1 MLRVKNNGLFLEQ
14 TDSEIFEFIFEEFK
28 RQNEHLEMIASENYT
43 FPSVMEAMGSILT
56 NKYAEGYPNKRYYGG
71 CEVVDKIESLA
82 IERAK
87 KLFNCQFA
95 NVQAHSGSQA
105 NNAVYHALL
114 KPYDKILGMDLSC
127 GGHLTHGAKVSLTG
141 KHYQSFS
148 YGVGLDGY
156 IDYEEALKIAQSVKP
171 QIIVCGFSAYPR
183 EIDFKKFREIADAVG
198 ALLLGDIAHVAGL
211 VVANEHAHPF
221 PHCHVVS
228 STTHKTLRGPRGGL
242 ILTNDEE
249 IAAKI
254 DKAIFPGTQGGPLM
268 HAIAAKAVGFKENLK
283 PEFKAYAQLVKSN
296 MQVLAKT
303 LKEKNHKLVSGGTSN
318 HLLLMDF
325 LDKPYSGKDADIA
338 LGNAGITVNKNTIPG
353 ETRSPFVTSGIRIGS
368 AALSARGMGAKEF
381 EIIGNKISDILNDI
395 NNVSLQLHVKEEL
408 KAMANQFPV
417 YHQPIF

>member
-1 MLRVKNNGLFLEQ
+1 MAYFLEQ
-14 TDSEIFEFIFEEFK
+14 TDSEIFEFIVEEFK

-268 HAIAAKAVGFKENLK
+268 HVIAAKAVGFKENLK
-283 PEFKAYAQLVKSN
+283 PEFKAYAKLVKSN

>member
-1 MLRVKNNGLFLEQ
+1 MAYFLEQ
-14 TDSEIFEFIFEEFK
+14 TDSEIFEFIVEEFK

-43 FPSVMEAMGSILT
+43 FASVMEAMGSVLT

-148 YGVGLDGY
+148 YGVNLDGY
-156 IDYEEALKIAQSVKP
+156 IDYEGVLKIAQSVKP
-171 QIIVCGFSAYPR
+171 EIIVCGFSAYPR
-183 EIDFKKFREIADAVG
+183 EIDFKKFREIADEVG

-211 VVANEHAHPF
+211 VVAGEHAHPF

-283 PEFKAYAQLVKSN
+283 PEFKAYAKLVKSN

-417 YHQPIF
+417 YQQPIF

>member
-1 MLRVKNNGLFLEQ
+1 MAYFLEQ
-14 TDSEIFEFIFEEFK
+14 TDSEIFELIFEEYK

-148 YGVGLDGY
+148 YGVNLDGY

-171 QIIVCGFSAYPR
+171 EIIVCGFSAYPR
-183 EIDFKKFREIADAVG
+183 EIDFKKFREIADEVG

-211 VVANEHAHPF
+211 VVADEHAHPF

-283 PEFKAYAQLVKSN
+283 PEFKAYAKLVKSN
-296 MQVLAKT
+296 MQVLAKV

-408 KAMANQFPV
+408 KAMASQFPV

>member
-1 MLRVKNNGLFLEQ
+1 MAYFLEQ
-14 TDSEIFEFIFEEFK
+14 TDSEIFELIFEEYK

-43 FPSVMEAMGSILT
+43 FASVMEAMGSVLT

-141 KHYQSFS
+141 KHYQSFF
-148 YGVGLDGY
+148 YGVNLDGY

-171 QIIVCGFSAYPR
+171 EIIVCGFSAYPR
-183 EIDFKKFREIADAVG
+183 EIDFKKFREIADEVG

-211 VVANEHAHPF
+211 VVTGEHANPF

-268 HAIAAKAVGFKENLK
+268 HVIAAKAVGFKENLK

-296 MQVLAKT
+296 MQVLAKA
-303 LKEKNHKLVSGGTSN
+303 LQEKNHKLVSGGTSN

-368 AALSARGMGAKEF
+368 AALSARGMGAREF

-408 KAMANQFPV
+408 KAMASQFPV
-417 YHQPIF
+417 YQQPIF

>member
-1 MLRVKNNGLFLEQ
+1 MAYFLEQ
-14 TDSEIFEFIFEEFK
+14 SDSEIFEFIVEEFK

-249 IAAKI
+249 IAVKI

-296 MQVLAKT
+296 MQVLAKA
-303 LKEKNHKLVSGGTSN
+303 LKEKKHKLVSGGTSN

>member
-1 MLRVKNNGLFLEQ
+1 MAYFLEQ
-14 TDSEIFEFIFEEFK
+14 TDSEIFEFIVEEFK

-283 PEFKAYAQLVKSN
+283 PEFKAYAKLVKSN
-296 MQVLAKT
+296 MQVLARS

>member
-1 MLRVKNNGLFLEQ
+1 MAYFLEQ
-14 TDSEIFEFIFEEFK
+14 SDSEIFELIFEEYK

-148 YGVGLDGY
+148 YGVNLDGY
-156 IDYEEALKIAQSVKP
+156 IDYEEVLKIAQSVKP
-171 QIIVCGFSAYPR
+171 EIIVCGFSAYPR
-183 EIDFKKFREIADAVG
+183 EIDFKKFREIADEVG

-228 STTHKTLRGPRGGL
+228 STTHKTLRGPRGGI

-283 PEFKAYAQLVKSN
+283 PEFKAYAKLVKSN
-296 MQVLAKT
+296 MQVLAKA

>member
-1 MLRVKNNGLFLEQ
+1 MAYFLEQ
-14 TDSEIFEFIFEEFK
+14 TDSEIFELIFEEYK

-43 FPSVMEAMGSILT
+43 FASVMEAMGSVLT

-148 YGVGLDGY
+148 YGVNLDGY
-156 IDYEEALKIAQSVKP
+156 IDYEEVLKIAQSVKP
-171 QIIVCGFSAYPR
+171 EIIVCGFSAYPR
-183 EIDFKKFREIADAVG
+183 EIDFKKFREIADEVG

-211 VVANEHAHPF
+211 VVTGEHANPF

-268 HAIAAKAVGFKENLK
+268 HVIAAKAVGFKENLK

-296 MQVLAKT
+296 MQVLAKA
-303 LKEKNHKLVSGGTSN
+303 LQEKNHKLVSGGTSN

-325 LDKPYSGKDADIA
+325 LDKPYSGKDADMA

-368 AALSARGMGAKEF
+368 AALSARGMGAREF
-381 EIIGNKISDILNDI
+381 EIIGDKISDILNDI

-408 KAMANQFPV
+408 KAMASQFPV
-417 YHQPIF
+417 YQQPIF

>member
-1 MLRVKNNGLFLEQ
+1 MAYFLEQ
-14 TDSEIFEFIFEEFK
+14 TDSEIFELIFEEYK

-43 FPSVMEAMGSILT
+43 FASVMEAMGSVLT

-171 QIIVCGFSAYPR
+171 EIIVCGFSAYPR
-183 EIDFKKFREIADAVG
+183 EIDFKKFREIADEVG

-283 PEFKAYAQLVKSN
+283 PEFKAYAKLVKSN
-296 MQVLAKT
+296 MQVLAKV

-417 YHQPIF
+417 YQQPIF

>member
-1 MLRVKNNGLFLEQ
+1 MAYFLEQ
-14 TDSEIFEFIFEEFK
+14 TDSEIFDLIFEEYK

-43 FPSVMEAMGSILT
+43 FASVMEAMGSVLT

-148 YGVGLDGY
+148 YGVNLDGY
-156 IDYEEALKIAQSVKP
+156 IDYEEALKIAQSVNP
-171 QIIVCGFSAYPR
+171 EIIVCGFSAYPR
-183 EIDFKKFREIADAVG
+183 EIDFKKFREIADEVG

-211 VVANEHAHPF
+211 VVTGEHANPF

-268 HAIAAKAVGFKENLK
+268 HVIAAKAVGFKENLK
-283 PEFKAYAQLVKSN
+283 PEFKAYAKLVKSN
-296 MQVLAKT
+296 MQVLAKA
-303 LKEKNHKLVSGGTSN
+303 LQEKNHKLVSGGTSN

-408 KAMANQFPV
+408 KAMASQFPV
-417 YHQPIF
+417 YQQPIF

>member
-1 MLRVKNNGLFLEQ
+1 MAYFLEQ
-14 TDSEIFEFIFEEFK
+14 TDSEIFELIFEEYK

-43 FPSVMEAMGSILT
+43 FASVMEAMGSVLT

-148 YGVGLDGY
+148 YGVNLDGY

-171 QIIVCGFSAYPR
+171 EIIVCGFSAYPR
-183 EIDFKKFREIADAVG
+183 EIDFKKFREIADEVG

-211 VVANEHAHPF
+211 VVAGEHANPF

-268 HAIAAKAVGFKENLK
+268 HVIAAKAVGFKENLK

-296 MQVLAKT
+296 MQVLAKA

-353 ETRSPFVTSGIRIGS
+353 ETRSPFVTSGVRIGS
-368 AALSARGMGAKEF
+368 AALSARGMGAREF

-408 KAMANQFPV
+408 KAMASQFPV
-417 YHQPIF
+417 YQQPIF

>member
-1 MLRVKNNGLFLEQ
+1 MAYFLEQ
-14 TDSEIFEFIFEEFK
+14 TDSEIFEFIVEEFK

-156 IDYEEALKIAQSVKP
+156 IDYEEVLKIAQSVKP
-171 QIIVCGFSAYPR
+171 EIIVCGFSAYPR

-283 PEFKAYAQLVKSN
+283 PEFKAYAKLVKSN

-417 YHQPIF
+417 YQQPIF

>member
-1 MLRVKNNGLFLEQ
+1 MAYFLEQ
-14 TDSEIFEFIFEEFK
+14 TDSEIFELIFEEYK

-148 YGVGLDGY
+148 YGVNLDGY

-183 EIDFKKFREIADAVG
+183 EIDFKKFREIADEVG

-211 VVANEHAHPF
+211 VVADEHAHPF

-268 HAIAAKAVGFKENLK
+268 HVIAAKAVGFKENLK
-283 PEFKAYAQLVKSN
+283 PEFKAYAKLVKSN
-296 MQVLAKT
+296 MQVLAKS

>member
-1 MLRVKNNGLFLEQ
+1 MAYFLEQ
-14 TDSEIFEFIFEEFK
+14 TDSEIFELIFEEYK

-148 YGVGLDGY
+148 YGVNWDGY

-171 QIIVCGFSAYPR
+171 EIIVCGFSAYPR
-183 EIDFKKFREIADAVG
+183 EIDFKKFREIADEVG

-211 VVANEHAHPF
+211 VVADEHAHPF

-283 PEFKAYAQLVKSN
+283 PEFKAYVKLVKSN
-296 MQVLAKT
+296 MQVLAKA

-408 KAMANQFPV
+408 KAMASQFPV

>member
-1 MLRVKNNGLFLEQ
+1 MAYFLEQ
-14 TDSEIFEFIFEEFK
+14 TDSEIFELIFEEYK

-148 YGVGLDGY
+148 YGVNLDGY
-156 IDYEEALKIAQSVKP
+156 IDYEEVLKIAQSVKP
-171 QIIVCGFSAYPR
+171 EIIVCGFSAYPR

-283 PEFKAYAQLVKSN
+283 PEFKAYAKLVKSN
-296 MQVLAKT
+296 MQVLAKA

-368 AALSARGMGAKEF
+368 AALSARGMGSKEF

-417 YHQPIF
+417 YQQPIF

>member
-1 MLRVKNNGLFLEQ
+1 MAYFLEQ
-14 TDSEIFEFIFEEFK
+14 TDSEIFELIFEEYK

-43 FPSVMEAMGSILT
+43 FASVMEAMGSVLT

-148 YGVGLDGY
+148 YGVNLDGY

-171 QIIVCGFSAYPR
+171 EIIVCGFSAYPR
-183 EIDFKKFREIADAVG
+183 EIDFKKFREIADEVG

-211 VVANEHAHPF
+211 VVTGEHANPF

-268 HAIAAKAVGFKENLK
+268 HVIAAKAVGFKENLK

-296 MQVLAKT
+296 MQILAKA
-303 LKEKNHKLVSGGTSN
+303 LQEKNHKLVSGGTSN

-368 AALSARGMGAKEF
+368 AALSARGMGAREF

-408 KAMANQFPV
+408 KAMASQFPV
-417 YHQPIF
+417 YQQPIF

>member
-1 MLRVKNNGLFLEQ
+1 MAYFLEQ
-14 TDSEIFEFIFEEFK
+14 TDSEIFELIFEEYK

-43 FPSVMEAMGSILT
+43 FPSVMEAMGSVLT

-148 YGVGLDGY
+148 YGVNLDGY

-171 QIIVCGFSAYPR
+171 EIIVCGFSAYPR
-183 EIDFKKFREIADAVG
+183 EIDFKKFREIADEVG

-221 PHCHVVS
+221 PYCHVVS

-283 PEFKAYAQLVKSN
+283 PEFKAYAKLVKSN

>member
-1 MLRVKNNGLFLEQ
+1 MAYFLEQ
-14 TDSEIFEFIFEEFK
+14 SDSEIFELIFEEYK

-148 YGVGLDGY
+148 YGVNLDGY
-156 IDYEEALKIAQSVKP
+156 IDYEEVLKIAQSVKP
-171 QIIVCGFSAYPR
+171 EIIVCGFSAYPR
-183 EIDFKKFREIADAVG
+183 EIDFKKFREIADEVG

-211 VVANEHAHPF
+211 VVADEHAHPF

-296 MQVLAKT
+296 MQVLAKA

-417 YHQPIF
+417 YQQPIF

>member
-1 MLRVKNNGLFLEQ
+1 MAYFLEQ
-14 TDSEIFEFIFEEFK
+14 TDSEIFELIFEEYE

-43 FPSVMEAMGSILT
+43 FASVMEAMGSVLT

-148 YGVGLDGY
+148 YGVNLDGY

-171 QIIVCGFSAYPR
+171 EIIVCGFSAYPR
-183 EIDFKKFREIADAVG
+183 EIDFKKFREIADEVG

-211 VVANEHAHPF
+211 VVAGEHANPF

-268 HAIAAKAVGFKENLK
+268 HVIAAKAVGFKENLK

-296 MQVLAKT
+296 MQVLAKA

-353 ETRSPFVTSGIRIGS
+353 ETRSPFVTSGVRIGS

-408 KAMANQFPV
+408 KAMASQFPV
-417 YHQPIF
+417 YQQPIF

>member
-1 MLRVKNNGLFLEQ
+1 MAYFLEQ
-14 TDSEIFEFIFEEFK
+14 TDSEIFELIFEEYK

-148 YGVGLDGY
+148 YGVNLDGY
-156 IDYEEALKIAQSVKP
+156 IDYEETLKIAQSVKP

-183 EIDFKKFREIADAVG
+183 EIDFKKFREIADEVG

-283 PEFKAYAQLVKSN
+283 PEFKAYAKLVKSN

-417 YHQPIF
+417 YQQPIF

>member
-1 MLRVKNNGLFLEQ
+1 MAYFLEQ
-14 TDSEIFEFIFEEFK
+14 TDSEIFELIFEEYK

-43 FPSVMEAMGSILT
+43 FASVMEAMGSVLT

-148 YGVGLDGY
+148 YGVNLDGY
-156 IDYEEALKIAQSVKP
+156 IDYEETLKIAQSVKP
-171 QIIVCGFSAYPR
+171 EIIVCGFSAYPR
-183 EIDFKKFREIADAVG
+183 EIDFKKFREIADEVG

-211 VVANEHAHPF
+211 VVTGEHANPF

-268 HAIAAKAVGFKENLK
+268 HVIAAKAVGFKENLK

-296 MQVLAKT
+296 MQVLAKA

-368 AALSARGMGAKEF
+368 AALSARGMGAREF

-408 KAMANQFPV
+408 KAMASQFPV
-417 YHQPIF
+417 YQQPIF

>member
-1 MLRVKNNGLFLEQ
+1 MAYFLEQ
-14 TDSEIFEFIFEEFK
+14 TDSEIFELIFEEYK

-148 YGVGLDGY
+148 YGVNLDGY
-156 IDYEEALKIAQSVKP
+156 IDYEEVLKIAQSVKP
-171 QIIVCGFSAYPR
+171 EIIVCGFSAYPR

-283 PEFKAYAQLVKSN
+283 PEFKAYAKLVKSN
-296 MQVLAKT
+296 IQVLAKT

-417 YHQPIF
+417 YQQPIF

>member
-1 MLRVKNNGLFLEQ
+1 MAYFLEQ
-14 TDSEIFEFIFEEFK
+14 TDSEIFELIFEEYK

-43 FPSVMEAMGSILT
+43 FASVMEAMGSVLT

-148 YGVGLDGY
+148 YGVNLDGY

-171 QIIVCGFSAYPR
+171 EIIVCGFSAYPR
-183 EIDFKKFREIADAVG
+183 EIDFKKFREIADEVG

-211 VVANEHAHPF
+211 VVAGEHANPF

-296 MQVLAKT
+296 MQVLAKA
-303 LKEKNHKLVSGGTSN
+303 LQEKNHKLVSGGTSN

-408 KAMANQFPV
+408 KVMASQFPV
-417 YHQPIF
+417 YQQPIF

>member
-1 MLRVKNNGLFLEQ
+1 MAYFLEQ
-14 TDSEIFEFIFEEFK
+14 TDSEIFELIFEEYK

-43 FPSVMEAMGSILT
+43 FASVMEAMGSVLT

-148 YGVGLDGY
+148 YGVNLDGY

-171 QIIVCGFSAYPR
+171 EIIVCGFSAYPR
-183 EIDFKKFREIADAVG
+183 EIDFKKFREIADEVG

-211 VVANEHAHPF
+211 VVTGEHTNPF

-249 IAAKI
+249 IATKI

-268 HAIAAKAVGFKENLK
+268 HVIAAKAVGFKENLK

-296 MQVLAKT
+296 MQVLAKA
-303 LKEKNHKLVSGGTSN
+303 LQEKNHKLVSGGTSN

-325 LDKPYSGKDADIA
+325 LDKPYSGKDADMA

-408 KAMANQFPV
+408 KAMVSQFPV
-417 YHQPIF
+417 YQQPIF

>member
-1 MLRVKNNGLFLEQ
+1 MAYFLEQ

-211 VVANEHAHPF
+211 VVADEHAHPF

-283 PEFKAYAQLVKSN
+283 PEFKAYAKLVKSN
-296 MQVLAKT
+296 MQVLAKA

-353 ETRSPFVTSGIRIGS
+353 EMRSPFVTSGIRIGS

-417 YHQPIF
+417 YHRPIF

>member
-1 MLRVKNNGLFLEQ
+1 MAYFLEQ

-148 YGVGLDGY
+148 YGVNLDGY

-249 IAAKI
+249 IATKI

-268 HAIAAKAVGFKENLK
+268 HVIAAKAVGFKENLK

-296 MQVLAKT
+296 MQVLAKA

-408 KAMANQFPV
+408 KAMSNQFPV

>member
-1 MLRVKNNGLFLEQ
+1 MAYFLEQ
-14 TDSEIFEFIFEEFK
+14 TDSEIFELIFEEYR

-43 FPSVMEAMGSILT
+43 FASVMEAMGSVLT

-148 YGVGLDGY
+148 YGVNLDGY

-171 QIIVCGFSAYPR
+171 EIIVCGFSAYPR
-183 EIDFKKFREIADAVG
+183 EIDFKKFREIADEVG

-211 VVANEHAHPF
+211 VVADEHAHPF

-268 HAIAAKAVGFKENLK
+268 HVIAAKAVGFKENLK
-283 PEFKAYAQLVKSN
+283 PEFKAYAKLVKSN
-296 MQVLAKT
+296 MQVLAKS

>member
-1 MLRVKNNGLFLEQ
+1 MAYFLEQ
-14 TDSEIFEFIFEEFK
+14 TDSEIFEFIVEEFK

-283 PEFKAYAQLVKSN
+283 PEFKAYAKLVKSN
-296 MQVLAKT
+296 MQVLVKA

-417 YHQPIF
+417 YQQPIF

>member
-1 MLRVKNNGLFLEQ
+1 MAYFLEQ
-14 TDSEIFEFIFEEFK
+14 TDSEIFELIFEEYK

-43 FPSVMEAMGSILT
+43 FASVMEAMGSVLT

-82 IERAK
+82 TERAK

-148 YGVGLDGY
+148 YGVNLDGY
-156 IDYEEALKIAQSVKP
+156 IDYEEVLKIAQSVKP
-171 QIIVCGFSAYPR
+171 EIIVCGFSAYPR
-183 EIDFKKFREIADAVG
+183 EIDFKKFREIADEVG

-211 VVANEHAHPF
+211 VVTGEHANPF

-268 HAIAAKAVGFKENLK
+268 HVIAAKAVGFKENLK

-296 MQVLAKT
+296 MQVLAKA
-303 LKEKNHKLVSGGTSN
+303 LQEKNHKLVSGGTSN

-325 LDKPYSGKDADIA
+325 LDKPYSGKDADMA

-408 KAMANQFPV
+408 KAMASQFPV
-417 YHQPIF
+417 YQQPIF

>member
-1 MLRVKNNGLFLEQ
+1 MAYFLEQ
-14 TDSEIFEFIFEEFK
+14 TDSEIFELIFEEYK

-43 FPSVMEAMGSILT
+43 FASVMEAMGSVLT

-148 YGVGLDGY
+148 YGVNLDGY
-156 IDYEEALKIAQSVKP
+156 IDYEETLKIAQSVKP
-171 QIIVCGFSAYPR
+171 EIIVCGFSAYPR
-183 EIDFKKFREIADAVG
+183 EIDFKKFREIADEVG

-211 VVANEHAHPF
+211 VVTGEHANPF

-249 IAAKI
+249 IADKI

-268 HAIAAKAVGFKENLK
+268 HVIAAKAVGFKENLK

-296 MQVLAKT
+296 MQVLAKA
-303 LKEKNHKLVSGGTSN
+303 LQEKNHKLVSGGTSN

-325 LDKPYSGKDADIA
+325 LDKPYSGKDADMA

-408 KAMANQFPV
+408 KAMASQFPV
-417 YHQPIF
+417 YQQPIF

>member
-1 MLRVKNNGLFLEQ
+1 MAYFLEQ
-14 TDSEIFEFIFEEFK
+14 TDSEIFELIFEEYK

-87 KLFNCQFA
+87 RLFNCQFA

-148 YGVGLDGY
+148 YGVSLDGY

-171 QIIVCGFSAYPR
+171 EIIVCGFSAYPR
-183 EIDFKKFREIADAVG
+183 EIDFKKFREIADEVG

-283 PEFKAYAQLVKSN
+283 PEFKAYAKLVKSN

>member
-1 MLRVKNNGLFLEQ
+1 MAYFLEQ
-14 TDSEIFEFIFEEFK
+14 TDSEIFELIFEEYR

-148 YGVGLDGY
+148 YGVNLDGY

-171 QIIVCGFSAYPR
+171 EIIVCGFSAYPR
-183 EIDFKKFREIADAVG
+183 EIDFKKFREIADEVG

-211 VVANEHAHPF
+211 VVADEHAHPF

-283 PEFKAYAQLVKSN
+283 PEFKAYAKLVKSN
-296 MQVLAKT
+296 MQVLAKA

-417 YHQPIF
+417 YQQPIF

>member
-1 MLRVKNNGLFLEQ
+1 MAYFLEQ
-14 TDSEIFEFIFEEFK
+14 TDSEIFELIFEEYR
-28 RQNEHLEMIASENYT
+28 RQNEYLEMIASENYT

-148 YGVGLDGY
+148 YGVNLDGY
-156 IDYEEALKIAQSVKP
+156 IDYERALKIAQSVKP
-171 QIIVCGFSAYPR
+171 EIIVCGFSAYPR
-183 EIDFKKFREIADAVG
+183 EIDFKKFREIADEVG

-211 VVANEHAHPF
+211 VVADEHAHPF

-283 PEFKAYAQLVKSN
+283 PEFKAYAKLVKSN
-296 MQVLAKT
+296 MQVLAKA

-368 AALSARGMGAKEF
+368 AALSARGMGTKEF

>member
-1 MLRVKNNGLFLEQ
+1 MAYFLEQ
-14 TDSEIFEFIFEEFK
+14 TDSEIFELIFEEYK

-148 YGVGLDGY
+148 YGVSLDGY

-171 QIIVCGFSAYPR
+171 EIIVCGFSAYPR
-183 EIDFKKFREIADAVG
+183 EIDFKKFREIADEVG

-211 VVANEHAHPF
+211 VVADEHAHPF

-283 PEFKAYAQLVKSN
+283 PEFKAYAKLVKSN
-296 MQVLAKT
+296 MQVLAKA

-417 YHQPIF
+417 YQQPIF

>member
-1 MLRVKNNGLFLEQ
+1 MAYFLEQ
-14 TDSEIFEFIFEEFK
+14 TDSEIFELIFEEYK

-148 YGVGLDGY
+148 YGVGLNGY

-171 QIIVCGFSAYPR
+171 EIIVCGFSAYPR

-268 HAIAAKAVGFKENLK
+268 HVIAAKAVGFKENLK
-283 PEFKAYAQLVKSN
+283 PEFKAYAKLVKSN

-408 KAMANQFPV
+408 KAMASQFPV

>member
-1 MLRVKNNGLFLEQ
+1 MAYFLEQ
-14 TDSEIFEFIFEEFK
+14 TDSEIFELIFEEYK

-43 FPSVMEAMGSILT
+43 FASVMEAMGSVLT

-148 YGVGLDGY
+148 YGVNLDGY
-156 IDYEEALKIAQSVKP
+156 IDYEEVLKIAQSVKP
-171 QIIVCGFSAYPR
+171 EIIVCGFSAYPR
-183 EIDFKKFREIADAVG
+183 EIDFKKFREIADEVG

-211 VVANEHAHPF
+211 VVTGEHANPF

-254 DKAIFPGTQGGPLM
+254 DKAVFPGTQGGPLM
-268 HAIAAKAVGFKENLK
+268 HVIAAKAVGFKENLK

-296 MQVLAKT
+296 MQVLAKA
-303 LKEKNHKLVSGGTSN
+303 LQEKNHKLVSGGTSN

-408 KAMANQFPV
+408 KAMASQFPV
-417 YHQPIF
+417 YQQPIF

>member
-1 MLRVKNNGLFLEQ
+1 MAYFLEQ
-14 TDSEIFEFIFEEFK
+14 TDSEIFELIFEEYK

-43 FPSVMEAMGSILT
+43 FASVMEAMGSVLT

-141 KHYQSFS
+141 KHYQSFF
-148 YGVGLDGY
+148 YGVNLDGY
-156 IDYEEALKIAQSVKP
+156 IDYEGVLKIAQSVKP
-171 QIIVCGFSAYPR
+171 EIIVCGFSAYPR
-183 EIDFKKFREIADAVG
+183 EIDFKKFREIADEVG

-211 VVANEHAHPF
+211 VVTGEHANPF

-249 IAAKI
+249 IATKI

-296 MQVLAKT
+296 MQVLAKA
-303 LKEKNHKLVSGGTSN
+303 LQEKNHKLVSGGTSN

-408 KAMANQFPV
+408 KAMASQFPV
-417 YHQPIF
+417 YQQPIF